1 MCPAEKREEERTL
14 KWIYRLHR
22 ITSFIAA
29 PFLVILCLTGF
40 ILLFESEISDSLGA
54 PASYGAPVEE
64 EELYRRLSEG
74 IAKAKEIAPGQELR
88 SVRFIT
94 SQGQLRFYLQDA
106 GDAAERRIVDLSLEN
121 GVLKDT
127 SPDTSRHIWVRD
139 ALSLMARLHVRLND
153 GEAGR
158 ILMGVMCGVAMISIG
173 TGFVLYPKFMKGL
186 SFGTRRAFSWRL
198 WWSDWHK
205 ILGILAGGWLFLLSF
220 SGLGLFL
227 HAKGQNRY
235 IDTAWKAAEAH
246 FVPPSG
252 EALPVEEALTIIRR
266 RFPEKRIAAIGFP
279 EENHPFYA
287 FDISERPKE
296 IRLYTP
302 RHMVFLAA
310 DGADELIPP
319 QPPAWLALAPLAL
332 NLHFRNHDT
341 LWLKGM
347 WGFFLIFSLL
357 LTVSGIAIYLARF
370 SKAAAARRT
379 IIPVI
384 NLGRCGV
391 WLLGLLPVLGLF
403 LPFHG
408 LNMAALITFALAALG
423 TIALVD
429 KEWFRRKKKPPARES
444 GELDAPHDGS

>member
-1 MCPAEKREEERTL
+1 M

-29 PFLVILCLTGF
+29 PFLVILCLTGLF
-40 ILLFESEISDSLGA
+40 LLFEREILGEDA
-54 PASYGAPVEE
+54 AFDGAPVTEE
-64 EELYRRLSEG
+64 QLYQRLSEG
-74 IAKAKEIAPGQELR
+74 IAKAKEIAPGQELH

-94 SQGQLRFYLQDA
+94 SQGQLRFYLQEA
-106 GDAAERRIVDLSLEN
+106 RDAAGRRIVDLSLED

-127 SPDTSRHIWVRD
+127 SPDTSRHTWVRD

-252 EALPVEEALTIIRR
+252 EALPAEEALTIIRR
-266 RFPEKRIAAIGFP
+266 RFPEERISSISLP
-279 EENHPFYA
+279 EANHPFYA

-302 RHMVFLAA
+302 RRVVFLAV

-319 QPPAWLALAPLAL
+319 QLPAWLAFAPLAL

-347 WGFFLIFSLL
+347 WGFFLILSLL
-357 LTVSGIAIYLARF
+357 LTVSGLAVYLTRF
-370 SKAAAARRT
+370 SKAAARRT
-379 IIPVI
+379 IIPVL

-408 LNMAALITFALAALG
+408 LNTAALITFALAALG

-429 KEWFRRKKKPPARES
+429 KEWFQRKKKPPARENGAIDS
-444 GELDAPHDGS
+444 PHDGS

>member
-1 MCPAEKREEERTL
+1 M

-22 ITSFIAA
+22 ITGFIAA
-29 PFLVILCLTGF
+29 PFLVILCLTGLF
-40 ILLFESEISDSLGA
+40 LLFEREILGEDA
-54 PASYGAPVEE
+54 AFDGAPVAEE
-64 EELYRRLSEG
+64 QLYQRLTEG

-94 SQGQLRFYLQDA
+94 SQGQLRFYLQEA
-106 GDAAERRIVDLSLEN
+106 RDAAGRRIVDLSLED

-127 SPDTSRHIWVRD
+127 SPDTSRHTWVRD

-173 TGFVLYPKFMKGL
+173 TGFVLYPKFMQGL

-252 EALPVEEALTIIRR
+252 EALSVEEALTIIRR
-266 RFPEKRIAAIGFP
+266 RFPEERISSISLP
-279 EENHPFYA
+279 EANHPFYA

-302 RHMVFLAA
+302 RRVVFLAA

-319 QPPAWLALAPLAL
+319 QLPAWLAFAPLAL

-347 WGFFLIFSLL
+347 WGFFLVLSLL
-357 LTVSGIAIYLARF
+357 LTVSGLAVYLTWF
-370 SKAAAARRT
+370 SKAAARRT
-379 IIPVI
+379 IIPVL

-403 LPFHG
+403 LPFYG
-408 LNMAALITFALAALG
+408 LNTPALITFALAALG

-429 KEWFRRKKKPPARES
+429 KEWFQRKKKPPARENGAIDS
-444 GELDAPHDGS
+444 PHDGS

>member
-1 MCPAEKREEERTL
+1 M

-22 ITSFIAA
+22 ITSFITA
-29 PFLVILCLTGF
+29 PFLVILCLTGLF
-40 ILLFESEISDSLGA
+40 LLFEREILGEDA
-54 PASYGAPVEE
+54 VFDGAPVEE
-64 EELYRRLSEG
+64 EQLYQRLSEG

-94 SQGQLRFYLQDA
+94 SQGQLRFYLQEARDSS
-106 GDAAERRIVDLSLEN
+106 GRRIVDLSLED
-121 GVLKDT
+121 GVLKDI
-127 SPDTSRHIWVRD
+127 SPDTSRHTWVRD

-227 HAKGQNRY
+227 HARGQNRY

-252 EALPVEEALTIIRR
+252 EALPVEEVLTIIRR
-266 RFPEKRIAAIGFP
+266 RFPEERISSISLP
-279 EENHPFYA
+279 EANHPFYA

-302 RHMVFLAA
+302 RRMVFLAA

-347 WGFFLIFSLL
+347 WGFFLILSLL
-357 LTVSGIAIYLARF
+357 LTVSGLAVYLTRF
-370 SKAAAARRT
+370 SKAVARRT
-379 IIPVI
+379 IIPVL
-384 NLGRCGV
+384 NLGRYGV

-403 LPFHG
+403 LPFYG
-408 LNMAALITFALAALG
+408 LNTPALITFALAALG

-429 KEWFRRKKKPPARES
+429 KEWFRRKKKPSARENGAVDS
-444 GELDAPHDGS
+444 PHDGS

>member
-1 MCPAEKREEERTL
+1 M

-22 ITSFIAA
+22 ITSFITA
-29 PFLVILCLTGF
+29 PFLVILCLTGLF
-40 ILLFESEISDSLGA
+40 LLFEREILGEDA
-54 PASYGAPVEE
+54 VFDGAPVEE
-64 EELYRRLSEG
+64 EQLYQRLSEG

-94 SQGQLRFYLQDA
+94 SQGQLRFYLQEARDSS
-106 GDAAERRIVDLSLEN
+106 GRRIVDLSLED
-121 GVLKDT
+121 GVLKDI
-127 SPDTSRHIWVRD
+127 SPDTSRHTWVRD

-252 EALPVEEALTIIRR
+252 EALPVEEVLTIIRR
-266 RFPEKRIAAIGFP
+266 RFPEERISSISLP
-279 EENHPFYA
+279 EANHPFYA

-302 RHMVFLAA
+302 RRVVFLAA

-347 WGFFLIFSLL
+347 WGFFLILSLL
-357 LTVSGIAIYLARF
+357 LTVSGLAVYLTRF
-370 SKAAAARRT
+370 SKAAARRT
-379 IIPVI
+379 IIPVL

-408 LNMAALITFALAALG
+408 LNKAALITFALAALG

-429 KEWFRRKKKPPARES
+429 KEWFQRKKKPPARENGAIDS
-444 GELDAPHDGS
+444 PHDGS

>member
-1 MCPAEKREEERTL
+1 MKG
-14 KWIYRLHR
+14 IYRLHR

-29 PFLVILCLTGF
+29 PFLVILCLTGLF
-40 ILLFESEISDSLGA
+40 LLFEREILGEDA
-54 PASYGAPVEE
+54 AFDGAPVTEE
-64 EELYRRLSEG
+64 QLYQRLSEG

-94 SQGQLRFYLQDA
+94 SQGQLRFYLQEARDSS
-106 GDAAERRIVDLSLEN
+106 GRRIVDLSLED

-127 SPDTSRHIWVRD
+127 SPDTSRHTWVRD

-173 TGFVLYPKFMKGL
+173 TGFVLYPKFMQGL
-186 SFGTRRAFSWRL
+186 PFGTRRAFSWRL

-235 IDTAWKAAEAH
+235 IDTAWKAAEAY

-252 EALPVEEALTIIRR
+252 EALPAEEALTIIRR
-266 RFPEKRIAAIGFP
+266 RFPEERLSSISLP
-279 EENHPFYA
+279 EANHPFYA

-302 RHMVFLAA
+302 RRMVFLAA

-347 WGFFLIFSLL
+347 WGFFLVLSLL
-357 LTVSGIAIYLARF
+357 LTVSGLAVYLTRF
-370 SKAAAARRT
+370 SKAAARRT
-379 IIPVI
+379 IIPVL

-391 WLLGLLPVLGLF
+391 WLLGLLPMLGLF
-403 LPFHG
+403 LPFYG
-408 LNMAALITFALAALG
+408 LNTPALITFALAALG

-429 KEWFRRKKKPPARES
+429 KEWFQRKKKPPARENGAVDS
-444 GELDAPHDGS
+444 PHDGS

>member
-1 MCPAEKREEERTL
+1 M

-29 PFLVILCLTGF
+29 PFLVILCLTGLF
-40 ILLFESEISDSLGA
+40 LLFEREILGEDA
-54 PASYGAPVEE
+54 AFDGAPVVEE
-64 EELYRRLSEG
+64 QLYQRLSEG

-94 SQGQLRFYLQDA
+94 SQGQLRFYLQEARDSS
-106 GDAAERRIVDLSLEN
+106 GRRIVDLSLED

-127 SPDTSRHIWVRD
+127 SPDTSRHTWVRD

-252 EALPVEEALTIIRR
+252 EALPAEEALTIIRR
-266 RFPEKRIAAIGFP
+266 RFPEERISSISLP
-279 EENHPFYA
+279 EANHPFYA

-302 RHMVFLAA
+302 RRVVFLAA

-319 QPPAWLALAPLAL
+319 QPPAWLAFAPLAL

-347 WGFFLIFSLL
+347 WGFFLVLSLL
-357 LTVSGIAIYLARF
+357 LTVSGLAVYLTRF
-370 SKAAAARRT
+370 SKAAARRT
-379 IIPVI
+379 IIPVL

-408 LNMAALITFALAALG
+408 LNTPALITFALAALG

-429 KEWFRRKKKPPARES
+429 KEWFQRKKKPPARENGAVDS
-444 GELDAPHDGS
+444 PHDGS

>member
-1 MCPAEKREEERTL
+1 MKG
-14 KWIYRLHR
+14 IYRLHR

-29 PFLVILCLTGF
+29 PFLVILCLTGLF
-40 ILLFESEISDSLGA
+40 LLFEREILGEDA
-54 PASYGAPVEE
+54 AFDGAPVTEE
-64 EELYRRLSEG
+64 QLYQRLSEG

-94 SQGQLRFYLQDA
+94 SQGQLRFYLQEARDSS
-106 GDAAERRIVDLSLEN
+106 GRRIVDLSLED

-127 SPDTSRHIWVRD
+127 SPDTSRHTWVRD

-173 TGFVLYPKFMKGL
+173 TGFVLYPKFMQGL

-235 IDTAWKAAEAH
+235 IDTAWKAAEAY

-252 EALPVEEALTIIRR
+252 EALPAEEALTIIRR
-266 RFPEKRIAAIGFP
+266 RFPEERLSSISLP
-279 EENHPFYA
+279 EANHPFYA

-302 RHMVFLAA
+302 RRMVFLAA

-347 WGFFLIFSLL
+347 WGFFLVLSLL
-357 LTVSGIAIYLARF
+357 LTVSGLAVYLTRF
-370 SKAAAARRT
+370 SKAAARRT
-379 IIPVI
+379 IIPVL

-403 LPFHG
+403 LPFYG
-408 LNMAALITFALAALG
+408 LNTPALITFALAALG

-429 KEWFRRKKKPPARES
+429 KEWFQRKKKPPARENGAVDS
-444 GELDAPHDGS
+444 PHDSS

>member
-1 MCPAEKREEERTL
+1 M

-22 ITSFIAA
+22 ITGFIAA
-29 PFLVILCLTGF
+29 PFLVILCLTGLF
-40 ILLFESEISDSLGA
+40 LLFEREILGEDA
-54 PASYGAPVEE
+54 AFDGAPVEE
-64 EELYRRLSEG
+64 EQLYQRLSEG

-94 SQGQLRFYLQDA
+94 SQGQLRFYLQKA
-106 GDAAERRIVDLSLEN
+106 RDAAGRRIVDLSLED
-121 GVLKDT
+121 GVLKDI
-127 SPDTSRHIWVRD
+127 SPDTSRHTWVRD

-246 FVPPSG
+246 FVPPFG

-266 RFPEKRIAAIGFP
+266 RFPEERISSISLP
-279 EENHPFYA
+279 EANHPFYA

-302 RHMVFLAA
+302 RRVVFLAA

-347 WGFFLIFSLL
+347 WGFFLVLSLL
-357 LTVSGIAIYLARF
+357 LTVSGLAVYLTRF
-370 SKAAAARRT
+370 SKAVARRT
-379 IIPVI
+379 IIPVL
-384 NLGRCGV
+384 NLGRYGV

-403 LPFHG
+403 LPFYG
-408 LNMAALITFALAALG
+408 LNTPALITFALAALG

>member
-1 MCPAEKREEERTL
+1 M

-22 ITSFIAA
+22 ITSFITA
-29 PFLVILCLTGF
+29 PFLVILCLTGLF
-40 ILLFESEISDSLGA
+40 LLFEREILGEDA
-54 PASYGAPVEE
+54 VFDGAPVEE
-64 EELYRRLSEG
+64 EQLYQRLSEG

-94 SQGQLRFYLQDA
+94 SQGQLRFYLQEA
-106 GDAAERRIVDLSLEN
+106 RAADRRRIVDLSLED
-121 GVLKDT
+121 GVLKDI
-127 SPDTSRHIWVRD
+127 SPDTSRHTWVRD

-227 HAKGQNRY
+227 HARGQNRY

-252 EALPVEEALTIIRR
+252 EALPVEEVLTIIRR
-266 RFPEKRIAAIGFP
+266 RFPEERISSISLP
-279 EENHPFYA
+279 EANHPFYA

-302 RHMVFLAA
+302 RRVVFLAA

-347 WGFFLIFSLL
+347 WGFFLILSLL
-357 LTVSGIAIYLARF
+357 LTVSGLAVYLTRF
-370 SKAAAARRT
+370 SKAAARRT
-379 IIPVI
+379 ITPA
-384 NLGRCGV
+384 LKLDRCGV
-391 WLLGLLPVLGLF
+391 LLLGLLPVLGLF
-403 LPFHG
+403 LPFYG
-408 LNMAALITFALAALG
+408 LNTPALITFALAALG

-429 KEWFRRKKKPPARES
+429 KEWFRRKKKPPARENGAIDS
-444 GELDAPHDGS
+444 PHDGS

>member
-1 MCPAEKREEERTL
+1 M

-22 ITSFIAA
+22 ITGFIAA
-29 PFLVILCLTGF
+29 PFLVILCLTGLF
-40 ILLFESEISDSLGA
+40 LLFEREILGEDA
-54 PASYGAPVEE
+54 AFDGAPVTEE
-64 EELYRRLSEG
+64 QLYQRLSEG
-74 IAKAKEIAPGQELR
+74 IAKAKEIAPGQELH

-94 SQGQLRFYLQDA
+94 SQGQLRFYLQEA
-106 GDAAERRIVDLSLEN
+106 RDAAGRRIVDLSLED

-127 SPDTSRHIWVRD
+127 SPDTSRHTWVRD

-173 TGFVLYPKFMKGL
+173 TGFVLYPKFMQGL

-205 ILGILAGGWLFLLSF
+205 ILGVLAGGWLFLLSF

-235 IDTAWKAAEAH
+235 IDTAWKAAEAY
-246 FVPPSG
+246 FSQSSG
-252 EALPVEEALTIIRR
+252 EALPAAEALTIIRR
-266 RFPEKRIAAIGFP
+266 RFPEKRISSISLP
-279 EENHPFYA
+279 EANHPFYA

-302 RHMVFLAA
+302 RRVVFLAA

-347 WGFFLIFSLL
+347 WGFFLVLSLL
-357 LTVSGIAIYLARF
+357 LTVSGLAVYLTRF
-370 SKAAAARRT
+370 SKAVARRT
-379 IIPVI
+379 IIPVL

-391 WLLGLLPVLGLF
+391 WLLGLLPMLGLF
-403 LPFHG
+403 LPFYG
-408 LNMAALITFALAALG
+408 LNTPALITFALVALA
-423 TIALVD
+423 TIALAD
-429 KEWFRRKKKPPARES
+429 KEWFRRKKDPPVHES
-444 GELDAPHDGS
+444 GAVDSPHDGS

>member
-1 MCPAEKREEERTL
+1 M

-22 ITSFIAA
+22 ITSFITA
-29 PFLVILCLTGF
+29 PFLVILCLTGLF
-40 ILLFESEISDSLGA
+40 LLFEREILGEDA
-54 PASYGAPVEE
+54 VFDGAPVEE
-64 EELYRRLSEG
+64 EQLYQRLSEG

-94 SQGQLRFYLQDA
+94 SQGQLRFYLQEA
-106 GDAAERRIVDLSLEN
+106 RAADRRRIVDLSLED
-121 GVLKDT
+121 GVLKDI
-127 SPDTSRHIWVRD
+127 SPDTSRHTWVRD

-252 EALPVEEALTIIRR
+252 EALSVEEALTIIRR
-266 RFPEKRIAAIGFP
+266 RFPEERISSISLP
-279 EENHPFYA
+279 EANHPFYA

-302 RHMVFLAA
+302 RRVVFLAA

-347 WGFFLIFSLL
+347 WGFFLILSLL
-357 LTVSGIAIYLARF
+357 LTVSGLAVYLTRF
-370 SKAAAARRT
+370 SKAAARRT
-379 IIPVI
+379 IIPVL

-408 LNMAALITFALAALG
+408 LNKAALITFALAALG

-429 KEWFRRKKKPPARES
+429 KEWFQRKKKPPARENGAIDS
-444 GELDAPHDGS
+444 PHDGS

>member
-1 MCPAEKREEERTL
+1 M

-22 ITSFIAA
+22 ITGFIAA
-29 PFLVILCLTGF
+29 PFLVILCLTGLF
-40 ILLFESEISDSLGA
+40 LLFEREILGEDA
-54 PASYGAPVEE
+54 VFDGAPVEE
-64 EELYRRLSEG
+64 EQLYQRLSEG

-94 SQGQLRFYLQDA
+94 SQGQLRFYLQEA
-106 GDAAERRIVDLSLEN
+106 RDAAERRIVDLSLED

-127 SPDTSRHIWVRD
+127 SPDTSRHTWVRD

-235 IDTAWKAAEAH
+235 IDTAWKAAEAY

-252 EALPVEEALTIIRR
+252 EALPAEEALTIIRR
-266 RFPEKRIAAIGFP
+266 RFPEERISSISLP
-279 EENHPFYA
+279 EANHPFYA

-302 RHMVFLAA
+302 RRMVFLAA

-347 WGFFLIFSLL
+347 WGFFLVLSLL
-357 LTVSGIAIYLARF
+357 LTVSGLAVYLTRF
-370 SKAAAARRT
+370 SKAAARRT
-379 IIPVI
+379 IIPVL

-391 WLLGLLPVLGLF
+391 WLLGLLPMLGLF
-403 LPFHG
+403 LPFYG
-408 LNMAALITFALAALG
+408 LNTPALITFALAALG

-429 KEWFRRKKKPPARES
+429 KEWFQRKKKPPARENGAIDS
-444 GELDAPHDGS
+444 PHDGS

>member
-1 MCPAEKREEERTL
+1 M

-22 ITSFIAA
+22 ITGFIAA
-29 PFLVILCLTGF
+29 PFLVILCLTGLF
-40 ILLFESEISDSLGA
+40 LLFEREILGEDA
-54 PASYGAPVEE
+54 AFDGAPVTEE
-64 EELYRRLSEG
+64 QLYQRLTEG

-94 SQGQLRFYLQDA
+94 SQGQLRFYLQEARDSS
-106 GDAAERRIVDLSLEN
+106 GRRIVDLSLED
-121 GVLKDT
+121 GFLKDT
-127 SPDTSRHIWVRD
+127 SPDTSRHTWVRD

-173 TGFVLYPKFMKGL
+173 TGFGLYPKSMKGL

-252 EALPVEEALTIIRR
+252 EALPAEEALTIIRR
-266 RFPEKRIAAIGFP
+266 RFPEERISSISLP
-279 EENHPFYA
+279 EANHPFYA

-302 RHMVFLAA
+302 RRVVFLAA

-347 WGFFLIFSLL
+347 WGFFLVLSLL
-357 LTVSGIAIYLARF
+357 LTVSGLAVYLTRF
-370 SKAAAARRT
+370 SKAAARRT
-379 IIPVI
+379 IIPVL

-408 LNMAALITFALAALG
+408 LNTAALITFALAALG

-429 KEWFRRKKKPPARES
+429 KEWFQRKKKPPARENGAIDS
-444 GELDAPHDGS
+444 PHDGS

>member
-1 MCPAEKREEERTL
+1 MKG
-14 KWIYRLHR
+14 IYRLHR

-29 PFLVILCLTGF
+29 PFLVILCLTGLF
-40 ILLFESEISDSLGA
+40 LLFEREILGEDA
-54 PASYGAPVEE
+54 AFDGAPVTEE
-64 EELYRRLSEG
+64 QLYQRLSEG

-94 SQGQLRFYLQDA
+94 SQGQLRFYLQEARDSS
-106 GDAAERRIVDLSLEN
+106 GRRIVDLSLED

-127 SPDTSRHIWVRD
+127 SPDTSRHTWVRD

-173 TGFVLYPKFMKGL
+173 TGFVLYPKFMQGL

-235 IDTAWKAAEAH
+235 IDTAWKAAEAY

-252 EALPVEEALTIIRR
+252 EALPAEEALTIIRR
-266 RFPEKRIAAIGFP
+266 RFPEERLSSISLP
-279 EENHPFYA
+279 EANHPFYA

-302 RHMVFLAA
+302 RRMVFLAA

-347 WGFFLIFSLL
+347 WGFFLVLSLL
-357 LTVSGIAIYLARF
+357 LTVSGLAVYLTRF
-370 SKAAAARRT
+370 SKAAARRT
-379 IIPVI
+379 IIPVL

-391 WLLGLLPVLGLF
+391 WLLGLLPMLGLF
-403 LPFHG
+403 LPFYG
-408 LNMAALITFALAALG
+408 LNTPALITFALAALG

-429 KEWFRRKKKPPARES
+429 KEWFQRKKKPPARENGAVDS
-444 GELDAPHDGS
+444 PHDGS

>member
-1 MCPAEKREEERTL
+1 M

-29 PFLVILCLTGF
+29 PFLVILCLTGLF
-40 ILLFESEISDSLGA
+40 LLFEREILGEDA
-54 PASYGAPVEE
+54 AFDGAPVTEE
-64 EELYRRLSEG
+64 QLYQRLTEG

-94 SQGQLRFYLQDA
+94 SQGQLRFYLQEA
-106 GDAAERRIVDLSLEN
+106 RDAAGRRIVDLSLED

-127 SPDTSRHIWVRD
+127 SPDTSRHTWVRD

-235 IDTAWKAAEAH
+235 IDTAWKAAEAY
-246 FVPPSG
+246 FSQSSG
-252 EALPVEEALTIIRR
+252 EALPAEEALTIIRR
-266 RFPEKRIAAIGFP
+266 RFPEERISSISLP
-279 EENHPFYA
+279 EANHPFYA

-302 RHMVFLAA
+302 RRMVFLAA

-347 WGFFLIFSLL
+347 WGFFLVLSLL
-357 LTVSGIAIYLARF
+357 LTVSGLAVYLTRF
-370 SKAAAARRT
+370 SKAAARRT
-379 IIPVI
+379 IIPVL

-391 WLLGLLPVLGLF
+391 WLLGLLPMLGLF
-403 LPFHG
+403 LPFYG
-408 LNMAALITFALAALG
+408 LNTPALITFALAALG

-429 KEWFRRKKKPPARES
+429 KEWFQRKKKPPARENGAIDS
-444 GELDAPHDGS
+444 PHDGS

>member
-1 MCPAEKREEERTL
+1 
-14 KWIYRLHR
+14 
-22 ITSFIAA
+22 
-29 PFLVILCLTGF
+29 
-40 ILLFESEISDSLGA
+40 
-54 PASYGAPVEE
+54 
-64 EELYRRLSEG
+64 
-74 IAKAKEIAPGQELR
+74 
-88 SVRFIT
+88 
-94 SQGQLRFYLQDA
+94 
-106 GDAAERRIVDLSLEN
+106 
-121 GVLKDT
+121 
-127 SPDTSRHIWVRD
+127 
-139 ALSLMARLHVRLND
+139 MARLHVRLND

-252 EALPVEEALTIIRR
+252 EALSVEEALTIIRR
-266 RFPEKRIAAIGFP
+266 RFPEERISSISLP
-279 EENHPFYA
+279 EANHPFYA

-302 RHMVFLAA
+302 RRVVFLAA

-347 WGFFLIFSLL
+347 WGFFLILSLL
-357 LTVSGIAIYLARF
+357 LTVSGLAVYLTRF
-370 SKAAAARRT
+370 SKAAARRT
-379 IIPVI
+379 IIPVL

-408 LNMAALITFALAALG
+408 LNKAALITFALAALG

-429 KEWFRRKKKPPARES
+429 KEWFQRKKKPPARENGAIDS
-444 GELDAPHDGS
+444 PHDGS

>member
-1 MCPAEKREEERTL
+1 M

-22 ITSFIAA
+22 ITGFIAA
-29 PFLVILCLTGF
+29 PFLVILCLTGLF
-40 ILLFESEISDSLGA
+40 LLFEREILGEDA
-54 PASYGAPVEE
+54 AFDGAPVTEE
-64 EELYRRLSEG
+64 QLYQRLSEG

-94 SQGQLRFYLQDA
+94 SQGQLRFYLQEA
-106 GDAAERRIVDLSLEN
+106 RAADRRRIVDLSLED

-127 SPDTSRHIWVRD
+127 SPDTSRHTWVRD

-235 IDTAWKAAEAH
+235 IDTAWKAAEAY

-252 EALPVEEALTIIRR
+252 EALPAEETLTIIRR
-266 RFPEKRIAAIGFP
+266 RFPEERISSISLP
-279 EENHPFYA
+279 EANHPFYA

-302 RHMVFLAA
+302 RRMVFLAA

-347 WGFFLIFSLL
+347 WGFFLVLSLL
-357 LTVSGIAIYLARF
+357 LTVSGLAVYLTRF
-370 SKAAAARRT
+370 SKAAARRT
-379 IIPVI
+379 IIPVL

-391 WLLGLLPVLGLF
+391 WLLGLLPMLGLF
-403 LPFHG
+403 LPFYG
-408 LNMAALITFALAALG
+408 LNTPALITFALAALG

-429 KEWFRRKKKPPARES
+429 KEWFQRKKKPPARENGAIDS
-444 GELDAPHDGS
+444 PHDGS